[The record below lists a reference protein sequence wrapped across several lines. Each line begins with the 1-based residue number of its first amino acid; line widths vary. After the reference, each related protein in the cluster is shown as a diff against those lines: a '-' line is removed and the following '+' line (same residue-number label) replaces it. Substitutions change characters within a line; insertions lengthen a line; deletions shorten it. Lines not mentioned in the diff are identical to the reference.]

1 MPQINFG
8 IDVDKIR
15 HPSRTPT
22 VVSWSVIARCVKP
35 IEPAFRRSSSGVS
48 EPSDAVVCEWKS
60 MQITPLYYPHQRLN
74 RYSKCI
80 GVVVMDIA
88 TLPTETPEMIP
99 DDVLSAA
106 GQLREL
112 LASGTSPIYL
122 SGHTGIGKST
132 VVTDALSGY
141 QEVVRLVLDGVVT
154 SEGLLARLALA
165 TGSATLDEHDVLKRI
180 ENRSCVLVVDQLDD
194 LMTAGRTDAINL
206 LKMICAV
213 PGVRVVLVAAVPVNI
228 DVAATIEV
236 SGIPLEDAQTMIGS
250 HVASTAVDG
259 LYGIPRILKMAAPL
273 AQIDANSLFH
283 SIRRE
288 IAAMPAVNDK
298 AMNISRAVAMQVLRR
313 LSYEYTDALILHGV
327 LSASACGVPAGII
340 DAALTREQR
349 TKLLQPLLDSGVVE
363 AQAGRFIAIGQSTE
377 EKRAVRSSDVFERLM
392 KASAATCER
401 ILDHIAGGH
410 HGPDAIQWL
419 DGAGWYIAMAV
430 LSDGSAA
437 GRQLRQAVPRLL
449 SHCGCQKEADALAVR
464 LQSSG
469 QYISD
474 EDVAWQTLH
483 LVESGLRRS
492 KNRPLDALLPIF
504 SNETFS
510 NVLRATAGMVLA
522 DAYLHQDKPEFA
534 RQLVVTVLEIG
545 HLDARTVA
553 KCYWLQA
560 RAIRARDGGACS
572 VEPFVKART
581 AALGANDLP
590 IVSACAVAISTIHA
604 ANGNPRAAAEVLV
617 ESYDLLRES
626 DDDKTKAILLRRVA
640 RVMEGTGELEQA
652 GIVAFQAYTHAI
664 TAGSVELAATLCQMM
679 LVYAVECAAVP
690 MALAASYLSQ
700 QLRMAPGSPVSIMST
715 QVGAMVQVLQSSD
728 IDLGMPQSTGEAM
741 DTIGKQVDIW
751 RTQLRLERGGY
762 RAA

>member
-1 MPQINFG
+1 
-8 IDVDKIR
+8 
-15 HPSRTPT
+15 
-22 VVSWSVIARCVKP
+22 
-35 IEPAFRRSSSGVS
+35 VS

-60 MQITPLYYPHQRLN
+60 MQITPLYYPHQRAN
-74 RYSKCI
+74 GYSKCI
-80 GVVVMDIA
+80 TVDVMDIA
-88 TLPTETPEMIP
+88 NLPTETPEMIP
-99 DDVLSAA
+99 DVAMSAA

-112 LASGTSPIYL
+112 LASGTSPIHV

-141 QEVVRLVLDGVVT
+141 QEVVRLVLDGVFT
-154 SEGLLARLALA
+154 AEGLLARLALA

-180 ENRSCVLVVDQLDD
+180 ENRSCVVVVDQLDD

-213 PGVRVVLVAAVPVNI
+213 PGVRVVLVAAIPISI
-228 DVAATIEV
+228 DVAETIEV
-236 SGIPLEDAQTMIGS
+236 SGIALEDAQKMIGS
-250 HVASTAVDG
+250 HVASTAVEG
-259 LYGIPRILKMAAPL
+259 LHGIPRILKMAAPL

-288 IAAMPAVNDK
+288 VATMPAANGR
-298 AMNISRAVAMQVLRR
+298 AMNISRAVATQVLRR

-327 LSASACGVPAGII
+327 LSASACGVPAGIM

-349 TKLLQPLLDSGVVE
+349 SKVLQPLLDSGVVE

-392 KASAATCER
+392 KASATACER

-534 RQLVVTVLEIG
+534 RQLVGKVLEIG

-604 ANGNPRAAAEVLV
+604 GNGNPRAAAEVLV

-700 QLRMAPGSPVSIMST
+700 QLRMAPGNPVSIMST

>member
-1 MPQINFG
+1 M
-8 IDVDKIR
+8 
-15 HPSRTPT
+15 
-22 VVSWSVIARCVKP
+22 
-35 IEPAFRRSSSGVS
+35 S

-60 MQITPLYYPHQRLN
+60 MQITPLYYPHQRDN
-74 RYSKCI
+74 GYSKCI
-80 GVVVMDIA
+80 TVDVMDIA
-88 TLPTETPEMIP
+88 NLPTETPEMIP
-99 DDVLSAA
+99 DVAISAA

-112 LASGTSPIYL
+112 LASGASPIYV

-141 QEVVRLVLDGVVT
+141 QEVVRLVLDGVFT

-213 PGVRVVLVAAVPVNI
+213 PGVRVVLVAAVPLNI

-288 IAAMPAVNDK
+288 VATMPVANGR
-298 AMNISRAVAMQVLRR
+298 AMNTSRAVATQVLRR
-313 LSYEYTDALILHGV
+313 LSYEHKDALILHGV
-327 LSASACGVPAGII
+327 LSASACGIPAGIM
-340 DAALTREQR
+340 DAALTLEQR
-349 TKLLQPLLDSGVVE
+349 SKVLQLLLDSGVVE

-392 KASAATCER
+392 KASGDACER
-401 ILDHIAGGH
+401 MLDLIAGGH

-534 RQLVVTVLEIG
+534 RQLVSKVLEFG

-572 VEPFVKART
+572 VEPFVKAHS

-604 ANGNPRAAAEVLV
+604 GNGNPRAAAEVLV
-617 ESYDLLRES
+617 ESYGLLRES

-715 QVGAMVQVLQSSD
+715 QVGAMVEVLQSSD